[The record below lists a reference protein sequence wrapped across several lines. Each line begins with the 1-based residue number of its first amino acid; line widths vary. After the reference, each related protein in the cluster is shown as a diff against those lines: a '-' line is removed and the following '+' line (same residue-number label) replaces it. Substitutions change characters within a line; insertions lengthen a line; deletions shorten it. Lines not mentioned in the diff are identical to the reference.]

1 VIEIREITAEIS
13 IGLLDLKAFS
23 AQNNVQIKRQQEKA
37 GTRFVLQKLLGTS
50 DFELLYTPEN
60 KPFLAGSTD
69 HISISHSHDKLVIIV
84 NNKQNTG
91 IDIELLRDK
100 VLKIRHKFMNVN
112 EAAFAG
118 EDIEKLIA
126 VWASKEAMYKCFG
139 LKNLDFKENLSVEDF
154 DGGLIL
160 GKIETKDAI
169 KRFELVKE
177 KIEDY
182 VMVYILKE
190 LAA

>member
-23 AQNNVQIKRQQEKA
+23 VQNNVQIKRQLEKA
-37 GTRFVLQKLLGTS
+37 GTRFVLQKLLGTP

-60 KPFLAGSTD
+60 KPFLAGRTD

-100 VLKIRHKFMNVN
+100 VLKIRHKFMNAN
-112 EAAFAG
+112 EAVFAG

-126 VWASKEAMYKCFG
+126 IWASKEAMYKSFG

-160 GKIETKDAI
+160 GKIETKDAT
-169 KRFELVKE
+169 KKFELVKE
-177 KIEDY
+177 RIEDY
-182 VMVYILKE
+182 IMVYILKE